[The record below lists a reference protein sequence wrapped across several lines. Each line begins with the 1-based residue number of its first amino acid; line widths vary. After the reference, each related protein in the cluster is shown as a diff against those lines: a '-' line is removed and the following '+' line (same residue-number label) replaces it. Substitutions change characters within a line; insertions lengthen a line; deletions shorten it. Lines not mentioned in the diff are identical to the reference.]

1 MQLKPG
7 APVSAIPRRVIQY
20 MHDAIKYLTVTNGR
34 LFISGNRITI
44 ECGGGGSVPTFNGK
58 AYDPAGNI
66 TENLTDASKPWV
78 KYDIATG
85 IITQEI
91 GPPASPW
98 GANETWRKKSDFTGS
113 IYF

>member
-1 MQLKPG
+1 MIIQRAIQNPTRRIDLRRVKPG
-7 APVSAIPRRVIQY
+7 
-20 MHDAIKYLTVTNGR
+20 K
-34 LFISGNRITI
+34 
-44 ECGGGGSVPTFNGK
+44 GGGSVPTFNGK